1 MTLTAS
7 YEHCRRLNARH
18 GRSFY
23 LATLLLPA
31 WKRRHVHALYGFTR
45 HVDDIVDA
53 YGDEATDP
61 EVRAKALDD
70 VAQRLSAS
78 LEGEDIPDP
87 VLPAFVH
94 TVRSFGIERRD
105 IDVFLRSMRTDLTVT
120 RYETYDDLLVYM
132 EGSAAA
138 IGLMMLP
145 VLETVPGAG
154 RPAREPARELGR
166 AFQLTNFL
174 RDVAEDLERG
184 RIYLPLE
191 DLARFGVTED
201 DLRSGGREGPL
212 RELVAFEADRARAHY
227 RRALDG
233 VELLAPSSRPCIRAA
248 HRLYGGILDEIAAA
262 GHDVLSARA
271 RVPRR
276 RRAAI
281 FARHLLAASAAGR
294 AERRLPA
301 GALGSGAL
309 GDGRF

>member
-53 YGDEATDP
+53 SGETAAGTGG
-61 EVRAKALDD
+61 RAAALDE
-70 VAQRLSAS
+70 VTLRLGAS
-78 LEGEDIPDP
+78 LAGEEIDDP

-94 TVRSFGIERRD
+94 TVRSFGIERTD
-105 IDVFLRSMRTDLTVT
+105 LDAFLRSMRTDLTVT
-120 RYETYDDLLVYM
+120 RYATYDDLLVYM

-145 VLETVPGAG
+145 VLETVPGAA
-154 RPAREPARELGR
+154 RQAREPARELGR

-174 RDVAEDLERG
+174 RDVAEDLARG
-184 RIYLPLE
+184 RVYLPQE
-191 DLARFGVTED
+191 DLAKFGVTED
-201 DLRSGGREGPL
+201 DLRGGGRERAL
-212 RELVAFEADRARAHY
+212 RELVAFEAGRARDHY

-233 VELLAPSSRPCIRAA
+233 VELLTPSSRPCIRAA
-248 HRLYGGILDEIAAA
+248 YDLYGGILDEIAAA
-262 GHDVLSARA
+262 GHDVLRARA

-294 AERRLPA
+294 AERRRPA
-301 GALGSGAL
+301 GV
-309 GDGRF
+309 R

>member
-31 WKRRHVHALYGFTR
+31 WKRRHVHALYGFAR
-45 HVDDIVDA
+45 HVDDIVDECGSTGA
-53 YGDEATDP
+53 AG
-61 EVRAKALDD
+61 RAAALDGIT
-70 VAQRLSAS
+70 ARLDAC
-78 LEGEDIPDP
+78 LAGEIPEDP
-87 VLPAFVH
+87 VLPAFAH
-94 TVRSFGIERRD
+94 TVRSFGVERDD
-105 IDVFLRSMRTDLTVT
+105 IDAFLGSMRADLTVT
-120 RYETYDDLLVYM
+120 RYDTYEDLLAYM

-154 RPAREPARELGR
+154 RLAREPARELGR

-174 RDVAEDLERG
+174 RDVAEDLARG
-184 RIYLPLE
+184 RVYLPLE
-191 DLARFGVTED
+191 DLAKFGVDEA
-201 DLRSGGREGPL
+201 DLAARSSTRGL
-212 RELVAFEADRARAHY
+212 RDLVAFEAGRARDHY
-227 RRALDG
+227 RRALAG

-248 HRLYGGILDEIAAA
+248 VELYGGILGRIAAA
-262 GHDVLSARA
+262 GHEVLEARA

-281 FARHLLAASAAGR
+281 FARHLVAASAAGR
-294 AERRLPA
+294 AERRVPS
-301 GALGSGAL
+301 GSA
-309 GDGRF
+309 

>member
-23 LATLLLPA
+23 LATMLLPA

-53 YGDEATDP
+53 CGETGTDTGG
-61 EVRAKALDD
+61 RARALDE
-70 VAQRLSAS
+70 VTRRLSAS
-78 LEGEDIPDP
+78 LAGETFEDP

-94 TVRSFGIERRD
+94 TVRSFGIERTD
-105 IDVFLRSMRTDLTVT
+105 LDAFLWSMRADLTVT
-120 RYETYDDLLVYM
+120 RYGTYDDLLGYM
-132 EGSAAA
+132 EGSGAA

-154 RPAREPARELGR
+154 RRAREAARELGR

-174 RDVAEDLERG
+174 RDVAEDLARG
-184 RIYLPLE
+184 RVYLPQE
-191 DLARFGVTED
+191 DLAKFGVTED
-201 DLRSGGREGPL
+201 DLL
-212 RELVAFEADRARAHY
+212 RGVPARALRDLVAFESDRARDHY

-248 HRLYGGILDEIAAA
+248 YELYRGILDEIAAA
-262 GHDVLSARA
+262 GHDVLTARA

-281 FARHLLAASAAGR
+281 FARHMLAASAAGR
-294 AERRLPA
+294 AERRRPLEA
-301 GALGSGAL
+301 A
-309 GDGRF
+309 

>member
-23 LATLLLPA
+23 LATLLLPQ

-45 HVDDIVDA
+45 HVDDIVDSNGEEDA
-53 YGDEATDP
+53 E
-61 EVRAKALDD
+61 EREKALDG
-70 VAQRLSAS
+70 VARRLGAT
-78 LEGEDIPDP
+78 LAGEELRGDP
-87 VLPAFVH
+87 VLPAFAH
-94 TVRSFGIERRD
+94 TVRSFGIERAD
-105 IDVFLRSMRTDLTVT
+105 IDAFLRSMRGDLTVT
-120 RYETYDDLLVYM
+120 RYATYDDLLAYM

-145 VLETVPGAG
+145 VLETVPGAAKQ
-154 RPAREPARELGR
+154 AREPARELGR

-174 RDVAEDLERG
+174 RDVAEDLGRG
-184 RIYLPLE
+184 RVYLPQE
-191 DLARFGVTED
+191 DLDRFGVTED
-201 DLRSGGREGPL
+201 DLRTGSSRRAL
-212 RELVAFEADRARAHY
+212 RELVAFEADRARDHY

-233 VELLAPSSRPCIRAA
+233 LRLLTPSSRPCIRAA
-248 HRLYGGILDEIAAA
+248 YELYGGILDEIARA
-262 GHDVLSARA
+262 GHDVLGGRA

-294 AERRLPA
+294 AERRVAELER
-301 GALGSGAL
+301 GA
-309 GDGRF
+309 